1 MHLEV
6 FSDAICPWC
15 WIGKRRLAE
24 ALALPGCEDV
34 TVTWRAFQL
43 YPGLPEAWSGR
54 PSWARFGAAA
64 TSGGADPWARA
75 EGERVGLDFAFGRAK
90 VVPNTLQAHRLIRWA
105 HVQQGADGQDRM
117 VETLFA
123 RYFTDGED
131 LGDRDVLA
139 DAARDAGFDR
149 DAARSWLDTDE
160 GTAEVRYEVEWS
172 RENGITGVPCFVLPN
187 GFGWRRSETLRFIRA
202 RNSRPATR
210 WSGGVVIVRGPPGLA
225 GDRPAHRRGSATAAE
240 RTPPGWE
247 DTYENFHY
255 APAVRGRSCTCPASS
270 GTSRATRRFATWTP
284 PSTALSGPS
293 RRSSPKPARPGAS
306 SR

>member
-43 YPGLPEAWSGR
+43 YPGLPEEGMEREAFMR
-54 PSWARFGAAA
+54 ARFGASA
-64 TSGGADPWARA
+64 TQKEGGADPWARLRA

-90 VVPNTLQAHRLIRWA
+90 VVPNTLQAHRLIRWS
-105 HVQQGADGQDRM
+105 HVQQGAEGQDRM

-123 RYFTDGED
+123 RYFTAGED
-131 LGDRDVLA
+131 LGDRDLLA
-139 DAARDAGFDR
+139 DAAGEAGFDR

-187 GFGWRRSETLRFIRA
+187 GFGVPGAQEAETLARFIR
-202 RNSRPATR
+202 
-210 WSGGVVIVRGPPGLA
+210 RGKELEAQGAL
-225 GDRPAHRRGSATAAE
+225 E
-240 RTPPGWE
+240 RQ
-247 DTYENFHY
+247 
-255 APAVRGRSCTCPASS
+255 A
-270 GTSRATRRFATWTP
+270 
-284 PSTALSGPS
+284 
-293 RRSSPKPARPGAS
+293 
-306 SR
+306 